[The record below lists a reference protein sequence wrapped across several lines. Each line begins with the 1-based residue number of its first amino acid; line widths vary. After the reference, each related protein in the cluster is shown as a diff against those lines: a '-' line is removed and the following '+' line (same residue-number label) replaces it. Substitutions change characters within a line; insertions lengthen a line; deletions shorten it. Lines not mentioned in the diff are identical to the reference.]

1 MIRRITLTA
10 RRVLLGLVAALIAA
24 LIAVTSASAA
34 DLPRVV
40 SMNLCTD
47 QMVLLLADPD
57 QITSLSRLARDPR
70 SSSLAQEASG
80 HPQNAGGAEE
90 IYLSAPD
97 LVLAGQYS
105 DKATLAMLRHLG
117 LQVEQMPITKAL
129 DDIPAQIRWMG
140 DLLQQPARAEAMARD
155 VEQTLA
161 AQPALTPDAPVA
173 AFYYPNGY
181 SLGVDTLGH
190 DIVTTGGLRNLSQKL
205 GRRNS
210 GRLALEDLVMNA
222 PDVLVTTTPYPG
234 GSRSEEIM
242 LHPALAQYAKTGRM
256 VYSSP
261 DWVCGTPLALRAV
274 QDVRRAGNQIRHEER

>member
-1 MIRRITLTA
+1 MP
-10 RRVLLGLVAALIAA
+10 
-24 LIAVTSASAA
+24 AVPAKVYAQ

-47 QMVLLLADPD
+47 QMVLLLADPE
-57 QITSLSRLARDPR
+57 QIVSLSRLARDPR
-70 SSSLAQEASG
+70 SSSLAQEAEAY
-80 HPQNAGGAEE
+80 PQNAGGAEE
-90 IYLSAPD
+90 IYLSDPD
-97 LVLAGQYS
+97 LVLAGRYS

-117 LQVEQMPITKAL
+117 LQVAQMPLTKKL
-129 DDIPAQIRWMG
+129 DDIPAQIRQMG
-140 DLLQQPARAEAMARD
+140 NLLRQPSRADTMARQ

-205 GRRNS
+205 GRQNS
-210 GRLALEDLVMNA
+210 GRLALEELVMNA
-222 PDVLVTTTPYPG
+222 PDLLVTTQPYRG

-242 LHPALAQYAKTGRM
+242 LHPALAQYAQTDRM

-274 QDVRRAGNQIRHEER
+274 QDVRRARNNIRHEEK

>member
-1 MIRRITLTA
+1 MIGQRAL
-10 RRVLLGLVAALIAA
+10 RVLAAAIACGA
-24 LIAVTSASAA
+24 MPAVPAKVYAQ

-47 QMVLLLADPD
+47 QMVLLLADPE
-57 QITSLSRLARDPR
+57 QIVSLSRLARDPR
-70 SSSLAQEASG
+70 SSSLAQEAEAY
-80 HPQNAGGAEE
+80 PQNAGGAEE
-90 IYLSAPD
+90 IYLSDPD
-97 LVLAGQYS
+97 LVLAGRYS

-117 LQVEQMPITKAL
+117 LQVAQMPLTKKL
-129 DDIPAQIRWMG
+129 DDIPAQIRQMG
-140 DLLQQPARAEAMARD
+140 NLLRQPTRADTMARQ

-205 GRRNS
+205 GRQNS
-210 GRLALEDLVMNA
+210 GRLALEELVMNA
-222 PDVLVTTTPYPG
+222 PDLLVTTQPYRG

-242 LHPALAQYAKTGRM
+242 LHPALAQYAQTDRM

-274 QDVRRAGNQIRHEER
+274 QDVRRARNNIRHEEK

>member
-1 MIRRITLTA
+1 MIRRITLTG

-24 LIAVTSASAA
+24 LIAVASASAA

-70 SSSLAQEASG
+70 SSSLAQEASA

-117 LQVEQMPITKAL
+117 LRVEQMPITKAL

-161 AQPALTPDAPVA
+161 AQPALAPDAPVA
-173 AFYYPNGY
+173 AFY
-181 SLGVDTLGH
+181 
-190 DIVTTGGLRNLSQKL
+190 
-205 GRRNS
+205 
-210 GRLALEDLVMNA
+210 
-222 PDVLVTTTPYPG
+222 
-234 GSRSEEIM
+234 
-242 LHPALAQYAKTGRM
+242 
-256 VYSSP
+256 
-261 DWVCGTPLALRAV
+261 
-274 QDVRRAGNQIRHEER
+274 